1 MVGIM
6 NKTRN
11 SPPSEQKKQD
21 QLYSQPR
28 EAITSFAFD
37 QSVVDVFED
46 MIGRSVPGYGT
57 LLSMFPVISRYFVK
71 ERTRCYDLG
80 CSLGASTLAMVQ
92 GIDQSNVS
100 ILAVDNSS
108 AMVEKCRHTIDQ
120 HVSNVDVEVRE
131 SDVCE
136 LSIENASMVVM
147 NFTLQFIE
155 ESLRPALIKTIFDGM
170 NEAGVFILS
179 EKIELVD
186 TVEQNRQISLHH
198 AFKKANG
205 YSDLE
210 VSQKRSALENVLVP
224 ETLEQHIARLKTAGF
239 SEVFVWFQCFNFV
252 SIMAIK

>member
-1 MVGIM
+1 M

-11 SPPSEQKKQD
+11 PHHLEHKNQD

-57 LLSMFPVISRYFVK
+57 LLSMFPVMSRNFVK
-71 ERTRCYDLG
+71 KHTRCYDLG
-80 CSLGASTLAMVQ
+80 CSLGASTLAMAQ
-92 GIDQSNVS
+92 GIDQPGVS
-100 ILAVDNSS
+100 MIAVDNSP
-108 AMVEKCRHTIDQ
+108 AMVEKCKNVIHK
-120 HVSNVDVEVRE
+120 HVSNVEVEVHE
-131 SDVCE
+131 SDVCK
-136 LSIENASMVVM
+136 LPIENASMVIM

-155 ESLRPALIKTIFDGM
+155 ETLRLALIKKIFDGM
-170 NEAGVFILS
+170 NDSAVFILS
-179 EKIELVD
+179 EKIELAD
-186 TVEQNRQISLHH
+186 TVEQSRQISLHH

-224 ETLEQHIARLKTAGF
+224 ETVEQHIARLKSVGF

>member
-1 MVGIM
+1 M

-11 SPPSEQKKQD
+11 PHHPEHKKQD

-28 EAITSFAFD
+28 EAITNFAFD

-57 LLSMFPVISRYFVK
+57 LLSMFPVISRNFVK
-71 ERTRCYDLG
+71 EGTRCYDLG
-80 CSLGASTLAMVQ
+80 CSLGASTLAMAQ
-92 GIDQSNVS
+92 GIDKSDVS
-100 ILAVDNSS
+100 ILAVDNSP
-108 AMVEKCRHTIDQ
+108 AMIEKCKHVIHK
-120 HVSNVDVEVRE
+120 HVSNVEVEVRE
-131 SDVCE
+131 SDICE
-136 LSIENASMVVM
+136 LPIENASMVVM

-155 ESLRPALIKTIFDGM
+155 EALRFALIKKIFDGM
-170 NEAGVFILS
+170 NDSAVFVLS
-179 EKIELVD
+179 EKIELAD
-186 TVEQNRQISLHH
+186 AVEQSRQISLHH

-210 VSQKRSALENVLVP
+210 VSQKRSALENVLIP
-224 ETLEQHIARLKTAGF
+224 ETVEQHVTRLKKAGF

>member
-1 MVGIM
+1 M
-6 NKTRN
+6 NKTQN
-11 SPPSEQKKQD
+11 PHHVEHKKQD

-28 EAITSFAFD
+28 EAITNFAFD

-46 MIGRSVPGYGT
+46 MIGRSVPGYST
-57 LLSMFPVISRYFVK
+57 LLSMFPVISRNFVK
-71 ERTRCYDLG
+71 EHTRCYDLG
-80 CSLGASTLAMVQ
+80 CSLGASTLAMAQ
-92 GIDQSNVS
+92 GIDQSGVS
-100 ILAVDNSS
+100 ILAVDNSP
-108 AMVEKCRHTIDQ
+108 AMVEKCKHIIHK
-120 HVSNVDVEVRE
+120 HVSNIEVEVRE

-136 LSIENASMVVM
+136 LPIENASMVIM

-155 ESLRPALIKTIFDGM
+155 ETLRAALIKKIFDGM
-170 NEAGVFILS
+170 NDSGVFILS
-179 EKIELVD
+179 EKIKLD
-186 TVEQNRQISLHH
+186 DAVEQSRQISLHH

-224 ETLEQHIARLKTAGF
+224 ETVEQHISRLKTAGF

>member
-1 MVGIM
+1 M

-11 SPPSEQKKQD
+11 PRPAEQKKQD

-46 MIGRSVPGYGT
+46 MIGRSVPGYST

-71 ERTRCYDLG
+71 QHTRCYDLG
-80 CSLGASTLAMVQ
+80 CSLGASTLAIAQ
-92 GIDQSNVS
+92 GIDQSGVS

-108 AMVEKCRHTIDQ
+108 AMVEKCQLAINKHI
-120 HVSNVDVEVRE
+120 SNVEVEVRE
-131 SDVCE
+131 SDICD
-136 LSIENASMVVM
+136 LPIKNASMVVM

-155 ESLRPALIKTIFDGM
+155 ETLRIGLIKNIFDGM
-170 NEAGVFILS
+170 NDSGVFILS
-179 EKIELVD
+179 EKIELAEAS
-186 TVEQNRQISLHH
+186 EQDRQVSLHH

-224 ETLEQHIARLKTAGF
+224 ETVEQHITRLKSVGF

>member
-1 MVGIM
+1 M

-11 SPPSEQKKQD
+11 PHHVEHKKQD

-28 EAITSFAFD
+28 EAITNFAFD

-46 MIGRSVPGYGT
+46 MIGRSVPGYST
-57 LLSMFPVISRYFVK
+57 LLSMFPVISRNFVK
-71 ERTRCYDLG
+71 EHTRCYDLG
-80 CSLGASTLAMVQ
+80 CSLGASTLAMAQ
-92 GIDQSNVS
+92 GIDQSGVS
-100 ILAVDNSS
+100 ILAVDNSP
-108 AMVEKCRHTIDQ
+108 AMVEKCKHIIHK
-120 HVSNVDVEVRE
+120 HVSNIEVEVRE

-136 LSIENASMVVM
+136 LPMENASMVIM

-155 ESLRPALIKTIFDGM
+155 ETLRAALIKKIFDGM
-170 NEAGVFILS
+170 NYSGVFILS
-179 EKIELVD
+179 EKIKLD
-186 TVEQNRQISLHH
+186 DAVEQSRQISLHH

-224 ETLEQHIARLKTAGF
+224 ETVEQHISQLKTAGF

>member
-1 MVGIM
+1 M

-11 SPPSEQKKQD
+11 PHLSEQKKPD

-46 MIGRSVPGYGT
+46 MIGRSVPGYST

-71 ERTRCYDLG
+71 ENTRCYDLG

-92 GIDQSNVS
+92 GIDQTGVS
-100 ILAVDNSS
+100 IMAVDNSS
-108 AMVEKCRHTIDQ
+108 AMVEKCRHAIEQ

-131 SDVCE
+131 YDICE
-136 LSIENASMVVM
+136 LPIENASMVVM

-155 ESLRPALIKTIFDGM
+155 ESLRPALIEKIFDGM
-170 NEAGVFILS
+170 NEAGVFVLS
-179 EKIELVD
+179 EKIAIAD
-186 TVEQNRQISLHH
+186 NIEQDRQISLHH

-210 VSQKRSALENVLVP
+210 VSQKRSSLENVLVP
-224 ETLEQHIARLKTAGF
+224 ETVELHISRLKTAGF

-252 SIMAIK
+252 SILAIK